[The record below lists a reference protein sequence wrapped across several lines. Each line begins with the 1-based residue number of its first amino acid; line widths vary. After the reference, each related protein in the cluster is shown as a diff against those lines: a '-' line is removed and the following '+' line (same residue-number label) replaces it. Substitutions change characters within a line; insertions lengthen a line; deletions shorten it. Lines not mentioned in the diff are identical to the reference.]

1 VLSHRGRDSDV
12 GSEAPIWTANGL
24 GRAMEQAFVNDIYA
38 GVKNRRSSVECLLNQ
53 AVEQG
58 FVTYDQLLVAFPQ
71 AEDDL
76 AELDEI
82 LTVLMGLGVEV
93 GASEEPAERD
103 VKTGESGRDD
113 ADNSGASAADDA
125 DNNGA
130 SAASVQQ
137 AYFETVALDDT
148 VGLYLREIG
157 KVPLLTAEQ
166 EVALAKRIEAGR
178 GAQDRLKRNGDLDP
192 DERAA
197 LVETVRDGLAAREH
211 LICANSRLV
220 ISIAKKYVGRGV
232 PFLDLI
238 QEGSIGLIRTADKFD
253 YRLGNKFS
261 TYATWWI
268 RQGVTRAIADQGRTI
283 RLPVHMGDQVNR
295 LLRATHRLTQELGRE
310 PTSEELAVELD
321 LPPRKVDEMLG
332 MARRP
337 LSLDMPND
345 TEEDNEFGDFI
356 EDTGSPAPDEETS
369 SSVLREML
377 HEILQDLPPREVRIL
392 ELRYGLV
399 DGRTHTLEEV
409 GKKLGVTRERIR
421 QIEAQ
426 ALRRLRHPRRSRRLK
441 GFLNR

>member
-1 VLSHRGRDSDV
+1 VLSHRGWDSGV
-12 GSEAPIWTANGL
+12 GSEAPYRWTTDIGM
-24 GRAMEQAFVNDIYA
+24 GRTMESAFVNDGYVS
-38 GVKNRRSSVECLLNQ
+38 VKNRRSSVERLLNK

-58 FVTYDQLLVAFPQ
+58 FVTYDQLLAAFPQ
-71 AEDDL
+71 VEDDL

-82 LTVLMGLGVEV
+82 LTVLMDMGVEV
-93 GASEEPAERD
+93 GASEESEESAEQN
-103 VKTGESGRDD
+103 GE
-113 ADNSGASAADDA
+113 AGASGGDEE
-125 DNNGA
+125 
-130 SAASVQQ
+130 ASVQQ

-166 EVALAKRIEAGR
+166 EVTLAKRMEAGR
-178 GAQDRLKRNGDLDP
+178 RAQDKLKRNGGLDP
-192 DERAA
+192 DERTA

-283 RLPVHMGDQVNR
+283 RLPVHMGDQVNK

-310 PTSEELAVELD
+310 PTSEELAADLD
-321 LPPRKVDEMLG
+321 VPPHKVDEMLK
-332 MARRP
+332 MALRP

-345 TEEDNEFGDFI
+345 NEEDNEFGDFI
-356 EDTGSPAPDEETS
+356 EDAGSPAPDEETS

-377 HEILQDLPPREVRIL
+377 REILQDLPPREVRIL
-392 ELRYGLV
+392 QLRYGLV

-409 GKKLGVTRERIR
+409 GRKLGVTRERIR

-441 GFLNR
+441 DFLNR